1 MSGPLSGI
9 KVLDMSRVLAGPAAT
24 VLLAD
29 QGADV
34 IKVEP
39 LRGDVVRAMGGGG
52 VTPGFVTA
60 NRGKR
65 SIALDLKSA
74 TAIDVVKRLAEDA
87 DVFVQNFRPGAIDGM
102 GLGEP
107 VIRQINPKIIYVS
120 MSGFGEKGPYAHK
133 RVYDPVIQALSGLAD
148 LQATDENDRPR
159 MIRTVIP
166 DKTTGITTAQA
177 ITAALFSRERTGE
190 GQHIRISMLD
200 VMIAYLWQEGLGGL
214 TMVGQEH
221 RVKRGQRSKDLI
233 FETADGYI
241 TAGAVSD
248 AEWRGMCKAL
258 GREEWLT
265 DERFATPQA
274 RSANVK
280 VRLEMTADVLRTNTS
295 DHWLERLDEC
305 EVPSAPVLSR
315 PEVIAQE
322 QVQVNEILS
331 EYEHPGLGTIRQPR
345 PAARFTSTPTNTE
358 QIAAAL
364 GEHGRDILV
373 EVGFTADEVERF
385 VEQGVMADGVM
396 KEPQTG

>member
-1 MSGPLSGI
+1 MSGPLSGF
-9 KVLDMSRVLAGPAAT
+9 KVLDMSRVLAGPVAT

-65 SIALDLKSA
+65 SIALDLKSPE
-74 TAIDVVKRLAEDA
+74 AIEVVKRLAADA

-107 VIRQINPKIIYVS
+107 IIREINPKIIYVS
-120 MSGFGEKGPYAHK
+120 MSGFGDKGPYAQQ

-166 DKTTGITTAQA
+166 DKTTGITAAQA
-177 ITAALFSRERTGE
+177 ITAALLARERTGE
-190 GQHIRISMLD
+190 GQHIRVAMLD
-200 VMIAYLWQEGLGGL
+200 VMVAYLWQEGLAGL
-214 TMVGQEH
+214 TLVGEEDK
-221 RVKRGQRSKDLI
+221 VKRGQRSKDLI
-233 FETADGYI
+233 YETTDGYI

-258 GREEWLT
+258 DREEWLT
-265 DERFATPQA
+265 DERFATPRA
-274 RSANVK
+274 RGMNVK
-280 VRLEMTADVLRTNTS
+280 IRLEMTAEVLRTNTS
-295 DHWLERLDEC
+295 EHWLQRLREN

-331 EYEHPGLGTIRQPR
+331 EYDQPGLGRIRQPR
-345 PAARFTSTPTNTE
+345 PAAQFEGTPVNTR
-358 QIAAAL
+358 QVAAGL
-364 GEHGRDILV
+364 GEHGRELLQ
-373 EVGFTADEVERF
+373 EAGYSSDEIERLL
-385 VEQGVMADGVM
+385 QSGVMT
-396 KEPQTG
+396 EPD

>member
-1 MSGPLSGI
+1 MSGPLSGF
-9 KVLDMSRVLAGPAAT
+9 KVLEMTRVLAGPAAT

-29 QGADV
+29 QGAGV

-65 SIALDLKSA
+65 SIALDLKSEA
-74 TAIDVVKRLAEDA
+74 GIDVVKRLAQDA

-107 VIRQINPKIIYVS
+107 VIRAINPKIIYVS

-148 LQATDENDRPR
+148 LQATDEHDRPR

-166 DKTTGITTAQA
+166 DKTTGITAAQA
-177 ITAALFSRERTGE
+177 ITAALLSRERTGE
-190 GQHIRISMLD
+190 GQHVRVAMLD

-214 TMVGQEH
+214 TMVGEEH

-233 FETADGYI
+233 YETADGYI

-248 AEWRGMCKAL
+248 AEWQGMCKAL
-258 GREEWLT
+258 DRQEWLS
-265 DERFATPQA
+265 DERFSTPRA
-274 RSANVK
+274 RGMNVK
-280 VRLEMTADVLRTNTS
+280 LRLEMTAEVLRTNTS
-295 DHWLERLDEC
+295 QYWLERLDEC

-315 PEVIAQE
+315 PEVIEQE
-322 QVQVNEILS
+322 QVRVNEILS
-331 EYEHPGLGTIRQPR
+331 EYDHPGLGRIRQPR
-345 PAARFTSTPTNTE
+345 AAAQFEVTPTNTE
-358 QIAAAL
+358 QLAAAL
-364 GEHGRDILV
+364 GEHGREILSEAGFSEDEIGSLV
-373 EVGFTADEVERF
+373 ESEILGRI
-385 VEQGVMADGVM
+385 
-396 KEPQTG
+396 

>member
-1 MSGPLSGI
+1 MSGPLSDF
-9 KVLDMSRVLAGPAAT
+9 KVLDMTRVLAGPAAT

-65 SIALDLKSA
+65 SIALDLKSDA
-74 TAIDVVKRLAEDA
+74 GIDVVKRLARDA

-107 VIRQINPKIIYVS
+107 VIRAINPKIIYVS
-120 MSGFGEKGPYAHK
+120 MSGFGENGPYAHK

-166 DKTTGITTAQA
+166 DKTTGITAAQA
-177 ITAALFSRERTGE
+177 ITAALLSRERTGE
-190 GQHIRISMLD
+190 GQHVRVAMLD

-214 TMVGQEH
+214 TMVGEEH

-233 FETADGYI
+233 YETSDGYI

-248 AEWRGMCKAL
+248 AEWQGMCKAL
-258 GREEWLT
+258 DRQEWLA
-265 DERFATPQA
+265 DERFSTPRA
-274 RSANVK
+274 RGMNVK
-280 VRLEMTADVLRTNTS
+280 LRLEMTAEVLRTNTS
-295 DHWLERLDEC
+295 QYWLERLDEC

-315 PEVIAQE
+315 PEVIEQE
-322 QVQVNEILS
+322 QVRVNEILS
-331 EYEHPGLGTIRQPR
+331 EYDHPGLGRIRQPR
-345 PAARFTSTPTNTE
+345 AAAQFEVTPTNTE
-358 QIAAAL
+358 QLAAGL
-364 GEHGRDILV
+364 GEHGREILSEAGFSEAEIGSLV
-373 EVGFTADEVERF
+373 ETEILGI
-385 VEQGVMADGVM
+385 
-396 KEPQTG
+396 

>member
-1 MSGPLSGI
+1 MSGPLSGFKI
-9 KVLDMSRVLAGPAAT
+9 LDMSRVLAGPAAT

-34 IKVEP
+34 VKVEP

-65 SIALDLKSA
+65 SIALDLKSPA
-74 TAIDVVKRLAEDA
+74 GIEIVKRLARDA

-107 VIRQINPKIIYVS
+107 VIREINPSIVYVS

-177 ITAALFSRERTGE
+177 ITAALLSRERTGE
-190 GQHIRISMLD
+190 GQHIRVAMLD

-214 TMVGQEH
+214 TLVGQEH

-233 FETADGYI
+233 YQTADGYI

-258 GREEWLT
+258 DREEWLT

-274 RSANVK
+274 RSVNVK
-280 VRLEMTADVLRTNTS
+280 ARLEMTAEVLRTNTS
-295 DHWLERLDEC
+295 AYWLERLDAC
-305 EVPSAPVLSR
+305 EVPSAPVLTR
-315 PEVIAQE
+315 PEVISQE
-322 QVQVNEILS
+322 QVQVNDILS
-331 EYEHPGLGTIRQPR
+331 EYEQPGLGMVRQPR
-345 PAARFTSTPTNTE
+345 PAARFEGTPVNTE
-358 QIAAAL
+358 QTAAAL
-364 GEHGRDILV
+364 GEHSREILI
-373 EVGFTADEVERF
+373 EAGYSAEEIDDLLST
-385 VEQGVMADGVM
+385 GVMA
-396 KEPQTG
+396 EPAD

>member
-1 MSGPLSGI
+1 MSGPLSGF
-9 KVLDMSRVLAGPAAT
+9 KVLDMSRVLAGPVAT

-65 SIALDLKSA
+65 SIALDLKSPE
-74 TAIDVVKRLAEDA
+74 AIEVVKRLAADA

-107 VIRQINPKIIYVS
+107 IIREINPKIIYVS
-120 MSGFGEKGPYAHK
+120 MSGFGDKGPYAQQ

-177 ITAALFSRERTGE
+177 ITAALLARERTGE
-190 GQHIRISMLD
+190 GQHIRVAMLD
-200 VMIAYLWQEGLGGL
+200 VMVAYLWQEGLAGL
-214 TMVGQEH
+214 TLVGEEDK
-221 RVKRGQRSKDLI
+221 VKRGQRSKDLI
-233 FETADGYI
+233 YETTDGYI
-241 TAGAVSD
+241 TAGAISD

-258 GREEWLT
+258 DREEWLT
-265 DERFATPQA
+265 DERFATPRA
-274 RSANVK
+274 RSMNVK
-280 VRLEMTADVLRTNTS
+280 TRLEMTAEVLRTNTS
-295 DHWLERLDEC
+295 EYWLQRLRAN
-305 EVPSAPVLSR
+305 EVPSAPVLTR

-331 EYEHPGLGTIRQPR
+331 EYDQPGLGRVRQPR
-345 PAARFTSTPTNTE
+345 PAAQFEGTPVNTR
-358 QIAAAL
+358 QVAAAL
-364 GEHGRDILV
+364 GEHGRELLQ
-373 EVGFTADEVERF
+373 EAGYSSDEIESLL
-385 VEQGVMADGVM
+385 QSGIMT
-396 KEPQTG
+396 EPD

>member
-1 MSGPLSGI
+1 MSGPLSGF

-39 LRGDVVRAMGGGG
+39 LKGDVVRAMGGGG

-65 SIALDLKSA
+65 SIALDLKKPEG
-74 TAIDVVKRLAEDA
+74 IEVVKHLARDA

-107 VIRQINPKIIYVS
+107 ILREINPKLIYVS
-120 MSGFGEKGPYAHK
+120 MSGFGEEGPYAHK

-148 LQATDENDRPR
+148 LQATDASDRPR
-159 MIRTVIP
+159 MVRTVIP

-177 ITAALFSRERTGE
+177 ITAALLARERTGE
-190 GQHIRISMLD
+190 GQHIKVAMLD

-214 TMVGQEH
+214 TMVGEEDKVH
-221 RVKRGQRSKDLI
+221 RGQRSKDLI
-233 FETADGYI
+233 YATADGYI

-248 AEWRGMCKAL
+248 AEWRGMCRAL
-258 GREEWLT
+258 EREEWLT
-265 DERFATPQA
+265 DERFATPRA
-274 RSANVK
+274 RSINVK
-280 VRLEMTADVLRTNTS
+280 LRLEMTQEVLLSNTS
-295 DHWLERLDEC
+295 EYWLKRLDEY

-315 PEVIAQE
+315 PEVITQE
-322 QVQVNEILS
+322 QVAVNKILT
-331 EYEHPGLGTIRQPR
+331 EYDHPGLGKIRQPR
-345 PAARFTSTPTNTE
+345 PAAQFSATPTNT
-358 QIAAAL
+358 QQYAAML
-364 GEHGRDILV
+364 GEHGEEILKEAGFQEDEIAGLLERGILV
-373 EVGFTADEVERF
+373 GTTV
-385 VEQGVMADGVM
+385 
-396 KEPQTG
+396 

>member
-1 MSGPLSGI
+1 MSGPLTGF

-34 IKVEP
+34 VKVEP

-65 SIALDLKSA
+65 SIALDLKSDA
-74 TAIDVVKRLAEDA
+74 GIDVVKRLAVDA

-107 VIRQINPKIIYVS
+107 VIRAINPRIIYVS

-148 LQATDENDRPR
+148 LQATDEHDRPR

-177 ITAALFSRERTGE
+177 ITAALLSRERTGE
-190 GQHIRISMLD
+190 GQHVRVAMLD

-214 TMVGQEH
+214 TMVGEEH

-233 FETADGYI
+233 YETSDGYI

-248 AEWRGMCKAL
+248 AEWKGMCAAL
-258 GREEWLT
+258 DKPQWLT
-265 DERFATPQA
+265 DERFATPRA
-274 RSANVK
+274 RGMNAK
-280 VRLEMTADVLRTNTS
+280 LRLEMTAEVLRTNTTEY
-295 DHWLERLDEC
+295 WLERLDAC

-315 PEVIAQE
+315 PEVIEQE
-322 QVQVNEILS
+322 QVQVNQILT
-331 EYEHPGLGTIRQPR
+331 EYDQPGLGRVRQPR
-345 PAARFTSTPTNTE
+345 PAARFEATPTNTE
-358 QIAAAL
+358 QVAAAL
-364 GEHGRDILV
+364 GEHGHEILR
-373 EVGFTADEVERF
+373 EAGFAENEIENLTAS
-385 VEQGVMADGVM
+385 GVLATAAPD
-396 KEPQTG
+396 

>member
-1 MSGPLSGI
+1 MSGPLSGY

-52 VTPGFVTA
+52 VTTGYLTS

-65 SIALDLKSA
+65 SIALDLKSEA
-74 TAIDVVKRLAEDA
+74 GISIVKRLAKDA

-107 VIRQINPKIIYVS
+107 VIRSLNPNIIYVS

-148 LQATDENDRPR
+148 LQATDSQDRPR
-159 MIRTVIP
+159 MVRTVIP

-177 ITAALFSRERTGE
+177 ITAALLSRERTGI
-190 GQHIRISMLD
+190 GQHVKVAMLD
-200 VMIAYLWQEGLGGL
+200 VMVAYLWQEGLAGL
-214 TMVGQEH
+214 TMVGEED

-233 FETADGYI
+233 YETSDGYI

-248 AEWRGMCKAL
+248 AEWLGMCKAL
-258 GREEWLT
+258 DREEWLS
-265 DERFATPQA
+265 DERFATA
-274 RSANVK
+274 RNRGINVK
-280 VRLEMTADVLRTNTS
+280 LRLEMTAEVLRTNTS
-295 DHWLERLDEC
+295 EYWLARLDEF

-315 PEVIAQE
+315 PEVIEQE
-322 QVQVNEILS
+322 QIKVNETVT
-331 EYEHPGLGTIRQPR
+331 EYDHPGLGRVRQPR
-345 PAARFTSTPTNTE
+345 PAAIFEATPVNTE
-358 QIAAAL
+358 QLAAKL
-364 GEHGRDILV
+364 GEHGEEILGQAGFSPE
-373 EVGFTADEVERF
+373 EVL
-385 VEQGVMADGVM
+385 QYKKDGVL
-396 KEPQTG
+396 GGD

>member
-1 MSGPLSGI
+1 MSGPLSGF
-9 KVLDMSRVLAGPAAT
+9 KVVDMSRVLAGPAAT

-52 VTPGFVTA
+52 VSPGFLTA

-65 SIALDLKSA
+65 SIALDLKSEA
-74 TAIDVVKRLAEDA
+74 GIDVVKRLAKDA

-107 VIRQINPKIIYVS
+107 VIREINPSIIYVS

-148 LQATDENDRPR
+148 LQATDEHDRPR

-166 DKTTGITTAQA
+166 DKTTGITAAQA
-177 ITAALFSRERTGE
+177 ITAALLSRERTGQ
-190 GQHIRISMLD
+190 GQHVRVAMLD

-214 TMVGQEH
+214 TMVGEEH

-233 FETADGYI
+233 YETSDGYI

-248 AEWRGMCKAL
+248 AEWKGMCQAL
-258 GREEWLT
+258 DKEAWLT
-265 DERFATPQA
+265 DERFASPRA
-274 RSANVK
+274 RGMNAK
-280 VRLEMTADVLRTNTS
+280 LRLEMTADVLRTNTS
-295 DHWLERLDEC
+295 EYWLKKLDEC

-315 PEVIAQE
+315 PEVIQQE
-322 QVQVNEILS
+322 QVQVNEILT
-331 EYEHPGLGTIRQPR
+331 EYDQPGLGRVRQPR
-345 PAARFTSTPTNTE
+345 AAALFEATPTNTR
-358 QIAAAL
+358 QLAAAL
-364 GEHGRDILV
+364 GEHGRAVLG
-373 EVGFTADEVERF
+373 EAGFSATEIEALLNS
-385 VEQGVMADGVM
+385 GVLGG
-396 KEPQTG
+396 T